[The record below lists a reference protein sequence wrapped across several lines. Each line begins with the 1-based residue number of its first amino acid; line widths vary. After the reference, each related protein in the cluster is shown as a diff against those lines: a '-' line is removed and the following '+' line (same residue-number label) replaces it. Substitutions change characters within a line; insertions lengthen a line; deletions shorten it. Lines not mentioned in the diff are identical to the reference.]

1 MKRKV
6 LYRTEGDKRM
16 IAGVLGGFGEY
27 FGVDANVLR
36 VLYVFFLLITG
47 VFPGVIAYIIAIF
60 LMPLESDV
68 VRVHE
73 VDGDEGAH

>member
-1 MKRKV
+1 
-6 LYRTEGDKRM
+6 M